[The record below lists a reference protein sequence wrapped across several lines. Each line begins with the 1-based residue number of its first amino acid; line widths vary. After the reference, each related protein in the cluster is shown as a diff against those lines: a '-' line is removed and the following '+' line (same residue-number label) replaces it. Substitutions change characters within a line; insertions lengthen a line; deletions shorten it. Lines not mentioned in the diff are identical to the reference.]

1 MVAKSYQ
8 SYPIVCDPYKI
19 GTRMYVKVRKPNGDI
34 AQVRFYT
41 EEEYK
46 KYYGENSLEQAKQN
60 QKDAFGFTD
69 GFITIIKGDSYPF
82 KDFLKAEGAK
92 YSKLWGWYFGSQQDI
107 PQLAATLE
115 AVRLD
120 WDLVGQE
127 NGLLK
132 SESIIKAEVA
142 KLIHEPSESKF
153 VGEIG
158 ERIEVEVT
166 VKKAIPIESY
176 YGCVIFTF
184 EDDNKNIFVWKT
196 QPRAIEVGSKI
207 KLRGTVK
214 AHNIFRD
221 VEQTVLSRCIIL
233 DQKGDIYV

>member
-8 SYPIVCDPYKI
+8 SYPVICDPYKI
-19 GTRMYVKVRKPNGDI
+19 NNRMYVKVRKPNGDV
-34 AQVRFYT
+34 AQVRFYS

-46 KYYGENSLEQAKQN
+46 KYYGEASLEQAKQS
-60 QKDAFGFTD
+60 QKDAFGFAD
-69 GFITIIKGDSYPF
+69 GFITIIKGDSYPY
-82 KDFLKAEGAK
+82 KDYLKAEGAK
-92 YSKLWGWYFGSQQDI
+92 YSKLWGWYFASNLEI
-107 PQLAATLE
+107 PPLANSLE
-115 AVRLD
+115 AVRLN
-120 WDLVGQE
+120 WELVGQE
-127 NGLLK
+127 DGLLK

-166 VKKAIPIESY
+166 VKRAIPIESY

-184 EDDNKNIFVWKT
+184 EDEDKNIFVWKT

-221 VEQTVLSRCIIL
+221 VEQTVLSRCVVL
-233 DQKGDIYV
+233 N

>member
-19 GTRMYVKVRKPNGDI
+19 NNRMYVKVRKPNGDI

-46 KYYGENSLEQAKQN
+46 KYYGETSLKQAKQS

-107 PQLAATLE
+107 PQLAASLE

-120 WDLVGQE
+120 WDLVGQDD
-127 NGLLK
+127 GLLK

-184 EDDNKNIFVWKT
+184 EDKNKNIFVWKT

-214 AHNIFRD
+214 GHNIYKD
-221 VEQTVLSRCIIL
+221 VSQTILSRCICL
-233 DQKGDIYV
+233 DKLN

>member
-8 SYPIVCDPYKI
+8 SYPIICDPYKI
-19 GTRMYVKVRKPNGDI
+19 NNRMYVKVRKPNGDI

-46 KYYGENSLEQAKQN
+46 KYYGETSLEQAKQS

-92 YSKLWGWYFGSQQDI
+92 YSKLWGWYFASDLEI
-107 PQLAATLE
+107 PPLANSLE

-120 WDLVGQE
+120 WELIGQDD
-127 NGLLK
+127 GLLK

-184 EDDNKNIFVWKT
+184 EDKNKNIFVWKT

-221 VEQTVLSRCIIL
+221 VEQTVLSRCVVL
-233 DQKGDIYV
+233 N

>member
-8 SYPIVCDPYKI
+8 EYPIVCDPYKI

-34 AQVRFYT
+34 AQVRFYS

-46 KYYGENSLEQAKQN
+46 KYYGEASLEQAKQS

-107 PQLAATLE
+107 PQLAASLE

-120 WDLVGQE
+120 WELVGQE

-132 SESIIKAEVA
+132 SESIVKAEVA
-142 KLIHEPSESKF
+142 KLLYEPSASKF

-158 ERIEVEVT
+158 DRIEVDVV
-166 VKKAIPIESY
+166 VKRAVPLEGY
-176 YGCVIFTF
+176 YSGVIFTF
-184 EDDNKNIFVWKT
+184 EDEDKNVFVWKT
-196 QPRAIEVGSKI
+196 QPRPIEVGSSI
-207 KLRGTVK
+207 RLRGTVK
-214 AHNIFRD
+214 AHNIFRE
-221 VEQTVLSRCIIL
+221 VEQTVLTRCIVL
-233 DQKGDIYV
+233 N

>member
-8 SYPIVCDPYKI
+8 SYPIICDPYKI

-34 AQVRFYT
+34 AQVRFYS

-46 KYYGENSLEQAKQN
+46 KYYGETSLEQAKQS

-107 PQLAATLE
+107 PQLAASLE

-142 KLIHEPSESKF
+142 KLLYEPSASKF

-158 ERIEVEVT
+158 DRIEIEVV
-166 VKKAIPIESY
+166 VKRAVPLEGY
-176 YGCVIFTF
+176 YGGVIFTF
-184 EDDNKNIFVWKT
+184 EDDDENVFVWKT
-196 QPRAIEVGSKI
+196 QPRPIEVGSRI
-207 KLRGTVK
+207 RLRGTIK

-221 VEQTVLSRCIIL
+221 VEQTILTRCTVLN
-233 DQKGDIYV
+233 